1 MGIPRG
7 TARLLLDEA
16 RERAFGG
23 ALLELGRMTVYVTEA
38 ELRGWAAEQ
47 RVGLTEVRDVSLSHQ
62 AELARHGCLDDRS
75 FFRLLGF
82 ETVEAFGD
90 QIGLERRTSESWAR
104 YGLSRDAAQ
113 LLLALLNYRRRLLDA
128 MDDFE
133 KTTQIPLDGF
143 FENQQLP

>member
-1 MGIPRG
+1 MANNFEQFARNSLRFRPSDIP
-7 TARLLLDEA
+7 LML
-16 RERAFGG
+16 ERVHSHVVKP
-23 ALLELGRMTVYVTEA
+23 RMSA
-38 ELRGWAAEQ
+38 QELR
-47 RVGLTEVRDVSLSHQ
+47 EVVR
-62 AELARHGCLDDRS
+62 G
-75 FFRLLGF
+75 LGF

-90 QIGLERRTSESWAR
+90 QIGLERRTSRSWAR

>member
-1 MGIPRG
+1 MMPEEKRGPRD
-7 TARLLLDEA
+7 ARDMAGNL
-16 RERAFGG
+16 ERLVRDSLRFRPSDIRH
-23 ALLELGRMTVYVTEA
+23 ALERVHSHVVKPRMSPG
-38 ELRGWAAEQ
+38 ELRAVVKG
-47 RVGLTEVRDVSLSHQ
+47 
-62 AELARHGCLDDRS
+62 
-75 FFRLLGF
+75 LGF
-82 ETVEAFGD
+82 DSVEAFGD
-90 QIGLERRTSESWAR
+90 QIGIERRTSESWAR